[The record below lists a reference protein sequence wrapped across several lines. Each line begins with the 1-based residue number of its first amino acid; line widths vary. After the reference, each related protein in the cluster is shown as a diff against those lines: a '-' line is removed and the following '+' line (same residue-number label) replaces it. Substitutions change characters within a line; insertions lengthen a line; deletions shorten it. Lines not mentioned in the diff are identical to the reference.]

1 MFQKYI
7 LVFWLSFVPFYFSLR
22 GDFVFDDSE
31 AIINNKDV
39 TSKVWSNTFYNDFW
53 GTNIKNNFSHKSYR
67 PLTTLSFRLN
77 YIISGENLVASYFKA
92 TNLICHGLCSVV
104 LLFVYQIIVE
114 RVQKCNSRMYLDIS
128 FLAAVLFAVHP
139 IHVEAV
145 AGIVG
150 RADILATMTFLIS
163 FLLYDQ
169 SMKYNKCTY
178 IYLFTSVIL
187 AGVAMLFKENGIT
200 VLGFCIVYNIVI
212 NCGNSKRSKTNN
224 FKATLIRIIIVF
236 LAGVLLVYARW
247 IIMGGMKPE
256 FKPGDN
262 PAAFANNTFT
272 KVATFHYIYF
282 LNFLIL
288 LWPQWLCYDWSMGC
302 LKLIE
307 SKMDFRIM
315 FLILLY
321 LYGILL
327 IRTFLRPSKRKST
340 KRLIFLAISLLTIPF
355 LPAANILFPVGFV
368 IAERILYL
376 PSAGYCLLIA
386 IGFHKIINYNKKF
399 KHLGNATFLLLIL
412 LYAIKTCERAFDW
425 QNEYNLFISGL
436 KVCPLNAKVRYNVAK
451 VVDARQNASWA
462 LSEYQEAIRLYPE
475 YYQAMNNLA
484 NLLKNEKKFTEAE
497 FYFKKAISLKHDF
510 PAAWMNLGIVL
521 ANQKRY
527 NESLKAYKTALHYRQ
542 HYSDCLY
549 NMGNLYLELKDTESA
564 RDSWT
569 AAISYNPKHTFAW
582 TNLIAMLD
590 NTGQTERALQ
600 IIPEALSQ
608 LPKTPSLLFAVANMY
623 GKINRFTEAEEL
635 FKNAID
641 LFGEQIKA
649 VHYSNLGVLYHRWK
663 KYDLAKEMYQRALQI
678 DPAFKSAKKN
688 LALLHT

>member
-1 MFQKYI
+1 MAFT
-7 LVFWLSFVPFYFSLR
+7 PFYKSLP

-39 TSKVWSNTFYNDFW
+39 TSNVWSNTFYNDFW
-53 GTNIKNNFSHKSYR
+53 GTNIKSNFSHKSYR

-77 YIISGENLVASYFKA
+77 FIVNGEKLDAHLFKGI
-92 TNLICHGLCSVV
+92 NLICHSLCSVV
-104 LLFVYQIIVE
+104 LIFVYEVIVK
-114 RVQKCNSRMYLDIS
+114 RVQKCNSRMYLDLS
-128 FLAAVLFAVHP
+128 FVAAALFAVHP
-139 IHVEAV
+139 IHAEAV
-145 AGIVG
+145 AGVVG

-169 SMKYNKCTY
+169 SMNNKKRTY
-178 IYLFTSVIL
+178 IYLFTSVLL
-187 AGVAMLFKENGIT
+187 AGISMLFKENGIT
-200 VLGFCIVYNIVI
+200 VLGFCIVYDIVL
-212 NCGNSKRSKTNN
+212 NCGKLKRNRINK
-224 FKATLIRIIIVF
+224 FIATLIRITIVS
-236 LAGVLLVYARW
+236 LAGGLLIYARW
-247 IIMGGMKPE
+247 KIMGGMKPE

-262 PAAFANNTFT
+262 PAAFANDTFT

-302 LKLIE
+302 IKLIE
-307 SKMDFRIM
+307 SNKDFRII

-327 IRTFLRPSKRKST
+327 LKTILLPNKKQSS

-355 LPAANILFPVGFV
+355 LPASNILFPVGFV

-386 IGFHKIINYNKKF
+386 IGFHKIVNKYK
-399 KHLGNATFLLLIL
+399 KLKVSGVLLLLL
-412 LYAIKTCERAFDW
+412 LYQLKTWERAFDW

-451 VVDARQNASWA
+451 VVDARQNTSWA
-462 LSEYQEAIRLYPE
+462 VSEYKEAIRLYPE

-484 NLLKNEKKFTEAE
+484 NLLKNEKNFSGAE
-497 FYFKKAISLKHDF
+497 FYFKKAISVKHDF

-527 NESLKAYKTALHYRQ
+527 KESLEAYKTALQYRQ
-542 HYSDCLY
+542 HYSDCFY
-549 NMGNLYLELKDTESA
+549 NMGNLYLELNDTDAA
-564 RDSWT
+564 RHSWST
-569 AAISYNPKHTFAW
+569 AISYNPKHTFAW

-590 NTGQTERALQ
+590 NMGQTERALQ
-600 IIPEALSQ
+600 VIPEALYQ
-608 LPKTPSLLFAVANMY
+608 LPKTPSLLFAVANLY
-623 GKINRFTEAEEL
+623 GKTNQFTEAENL
-635 FKNAID
+635 FKSAIK
-641 LFGEQIKA
+641 LFGEEVKA
-649 VHYSNLGVLYHRWK
+649 IHYANLGVLYHRWK
-663 KYDLAKEMYQRALQI
+663 KYDLAKKMYNQALQI
-678 DPAFKSAKKN
+678 DPTYMSAKKN
-688 LALLHT
+688 LALLQN